1 MSTSTNT
8 QIRYGFYAALA
19 ASVLWGG
26 QAVTA
31 LVFREHISFF
41 ANNLLLHVFALAGIL
56 VYALIRR
63 TDMGPALSRIMGNR
77 DVARNYLLAGACQFF
92 CYMLFYFAV
101 QNGPPIP
108 SMLLHFSWPF
118 VFAIL
123 NAVRPVTWALRSSR
137 YELTVTF
144 LSLIGFLFVIRAA
157 LGYDGDYVI
166 SAKAALI
173 AGFLSTLFGGGNAFF
188 DNRAVGIARDEA
200 DKNMADNGLPP
211 LFFNAALIL
220 RFAGGTL
227 AGLICWAVLE
237 QTGHGILMDVSSLTP
252 YALISPLILGLFIY
266 CGAHL
271 FFHHTVA
278 TVPQSLMAGTYFLP
292 PMIGVIMLMIAGVH
306 YDQPM
311 LLGAIIILTAI
322 YHLSAGSRS
331 WTANTAAPFLF
342 IFAGII
348 VLQIPVFLKDVGLM
362 SRELDIEML
371 GGIDAE
377 VMAAVFA
384 IVIGF
389 LLSRLND
396 RNKAE
401 NVLEID
407 NINTMGN
414 VIRMAEYAGAD
425 KSMLQ
430 KIKEL
435 VFNLNVSVLDYDV
448 NISRRRRRPILRRL
462 NTAYDALRGI
472 ISDSARGRRMPE
484 RMEEELEELGR
495 GLSKWVYLRSQVLTA
510 SERWSIVLLSFASI
524 VAFLIA
530 TDRSPNWY
538 GDLAAIALITTVFIL
553 VFQVFDLGANRCET
567 EVADLLNKQT
577 PLLRHGFAPYVPYD
591 LIARKVYL
599 PESKPLSVLTRMR
612 DGRFTRTTIPVIHD
626 ESRWLNW
633 TLYTMVFV
641 TLLPLLLDKHSLIN
655 FL

>member
-1 MSTSTNT
+1 MDKTR
-8 QIRYGFYAALA
+8 IRYGFYTALV
-19 ASVLWGG
+19 ASTLWGG

-31 LVFREHISFF
+31 LLFRDHVSFF
-41 ANNLLLHVFALAGIL
+41 ETTFFLHVFALAGIL
-56 VYALIRR
+56 IYALFRQKYVR
-63 TDMGPALSRIMGNR
+63 PALSRILANPAVTR
-77 DVARNYLLAGACQFF
+77 CFLLAGASQFF
-92 CYMLFYFAV
+92 CYLLFYFAV

-108 SMLLHFSWPF
+108 SMMVHFSWPF

-123 NAVRPVTWALRSSR
+123 NAIRPVTWALRSSR

-144 LSLIGFLFVIRAA
+144 LSVIGFLFVIQSG
-157 LGYDGDYVI
+157 LSFDGDYAV
-166 SAKAALI
+166 SPKVALLAA
-173 AGFLSTLFGGGNAFF
+173 FLSTCFGGGNAYFY
-188 DNRAVGIARDEA
+188 NRGLGLALDKA

-211 LFFNAALIL
+211 KYRNTALIL
-220 RFAGGTL
+220 RFTSGMITGLVCWALLSQTSA
-227 AGLICWAVLE
+227 AGL
-237 QTGHGILMDVSSLTP
+237 MDIDGLSA
-252 YALISPLILGLFIY
+252 YALVGPLILGMLIY

-271 FFHHTVA
+271 FFQYTMEN
-278 TVPQSLMAGTYFLP
+278 VPNTLMAGTYFLP
-292 PMIGVIMLMIAGVH
+292 PLIGVILLMIAGAH

-311 LLGAIIILTAI
+311 LLGAVIILTAI

-348 VLQIPVFLKDVGLM
+348 VLQVPVFLKDVGLM
-362 SRELDIEML
+362 SRDLDIEML

-396 RNKAE
+396 RNKSE

-407 NINTMGN
+407 NVNTMGN

-425 KSMLQ
+425 ATMLD
-430 KIKEL
+430 KIKRL
-435 VFNLNVSVLDYDV
+435 VFNLNVAVLDYDV
-448 NISRRRRRPILRRL
+448 NISRRKRRPILARL
-462 NTAYDALRGI
+462 NTAYDALRNI
-472 ISDSARGRRMPE
+472 VSNSAKGRRMPE

-577 PLLRHGFAPYVPYD
+577 PLLRHGFTPYVPHD

-633 TLYTMVFV
+633 TLYSMVLL
-641 TLLPLLLDKHSLIN
+641 TLLPLLLDKHGLVN